1 MPEFSMKDL
10 NGNVVSSKDLEGK
23 KVHVNFWST
32 ACKPCIMEFPDL
44 NELKESNPGEEFVFI
59 TFAPESAQKISAL
72 LDKKPLNYIVIPD
85 AAEYLDLLGIS
96 TYPTN
101 YFVNSNGEIEE
112 VIEGARFEVEM
123 VDGKEVFKPANLE
136 IYQKALEGLE

>member
-1 MPEFSMKDL
+1 
-10 NGNVVSSKDLEGK
+10 
-23 KVHVNFWST
+23 
-32 ACKPCIMEFPDL
+32 MEFPDL